1 MTTLNIPTV
10 HIVDDDAEISAS
22 IRWLLES
29 VSINA
34 TCYSSGDH
42 FLQNYSAPGPGC
54 FLFDVRIPGSSGL
67 DLYDRL
73 RRRGETLPVI
83 FMTAYADVPMAVR
96 AMQSGAVDFIE
107 KPFNRHELLEKVQ
120 RAIRQNLDRREQDS
134 ELKLLKHQF
143 SRITSSERL
152 VLERLQIG
160 RSNREIAEEIG
171 ITVRAVEM
179 RRSNLMKKLAV
190 NSLAELLRLSWML
203 EWKTSAAEPIG

>member
-1 MTTLNIPTV
+1 MMTSLHPPTV
-10 HIVDDDAEISAS
+10 HIVDDDAEMTAS
-22 IRWLLES
+22 VRWLLES

-34 TCYSSGDH
+34 VGYSSADH
-42 FLQNYSAPGPGC
+42 FLKSYSATGPGC

-73 RRRGETLPVI
+73 RQRGDSLPVI

-107 KPFNRHELLEKVQ
+107 KPFNRHELLEKIQ
-120 RAIRQNLDRREQDS
+120 RAVRQNLNHWEQDS
-134 ELKLLKHQF
+134 ERKRLRQQF
-143 SRITSSERL
+143 ARITSSERL

-179 RRSNLMKKLAV
+179 RRSNLMKKLGA
-190 NSLAELLRLSWML
+190 NSLAELLRMSWML
-203 EWKTSAAEPIG
+203 EGAGAS